1 MPFSQ
6 YFRLI
11 DIQARMSLR
20 ADASRF
26 FLGYIWW
33 ILEPLLFVAV
43 FYVVFNIILDSRKA
57 DFLVFL
63 MCGKLTF
70 IWFSKSVSNASN
82 SIISSKGLIGKIDI
96 PKTMFPM
103 TMIQQAA
110 YKQVVVFILLF
121 CVLWVY
127 DYFPTLTWL
136 WAVPVIVVNYLM
148 IVACSFVGAYL
159 VCLMR
164 DFSLVITLAM
174 TFLLFTSGIFW
185 DVRDLG
191 SPEKTA
197 AVLAYNP
204 LAFILDAYRQ
214 ILMYQTPP
222 DTGHLLLIGFVSL
235 FVIAFMGVLLQRS
248 SKFLALKALTS

>member
-1 MPFSQ
+1 
-6 YFRLI
+6 
-11 DIQARMSLR
+11 MSLR

-82 SIISSKGLIGKIDI
+82 SIIGSKGLIGKIDI
-96 PKTMFPM
+96 PKTLFPM

-110 YKQVVVFILLF
+110 YKQFVVFILLF

-136 WAVPVIVVNYLM
+136 WVVPVIVVNYLM

-191 SPEKTA
+191 SPEKTE

-214 ILMYQTPP
+214 ILMYETPP
-222 DTGHLLLIGFVSL
+222 DFGHLLLIGFVSL
-235 FVIAFMGVLLQRS
+235 IVVAFMGVLLQRS